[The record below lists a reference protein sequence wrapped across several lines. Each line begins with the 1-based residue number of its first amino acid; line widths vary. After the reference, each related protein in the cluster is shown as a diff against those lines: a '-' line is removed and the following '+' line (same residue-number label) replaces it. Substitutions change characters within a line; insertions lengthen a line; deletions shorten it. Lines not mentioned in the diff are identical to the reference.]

1 MKNITLIIIMF
12 LSFFGVQAQEHKNK
26 EEHRE
31 RIKAMKVAFITQEM
45 SMNPELAQ
53 KFWPIYNKYE
63 CQKMDLHR
71 RDHEE
76 IKDLESL
83 TEKEAEKMLKDY
95 QEIENEEYQIKKAL
109 FNDLKKIISSKE
121 IIKLHKLES
130 DFNKKLLKE
139 YRERRAKERKNE

>member
-1 MKNITLIIIMF
+1 MKKITLIFILF
-12 LSFFGVQAQEHKNK
+12 VSFFGLQAQEHKDR

-45 SMNPELAQ
+45 SMNPEVAQ

-71 RDHEE
+71 REHE
-76 IKDLESL
+76 DLKNIESL
-83 TEKEAEKMLKDY
+83 SEKEAEKMLMEY

-109 FNDLKKIISSKE
+109 FSDLRKIITSKE
-121 IIKLHKLES
+121 IIKLHQLES

-139 YRERRAKERKNE
+139 YREKKAQERKNK